1 MQHGFRIR
9 FYLIGDS
16 TVLNMADGGAVGRPC
31 IDVSK
36 DDILVLKGLNYS
48 WTKIADILGISRRTL
63 YRRLEEFNI
72 DSSVFTGMAES
83 DLDELFI

>member
-16 TVLNMADGGAVGRPC
+16 TVLNMADGSAVGRPC

-48 WTKIADILGISRRTL
+48 WTKIADILGIPCRTPL
-63 YRRLEEFNI
+63 QKTGRVQYRFKGFYRYGRI
-72 DSSVFTGMAES
+72 RSG
-83 DLDELFI
+83 

>member
-1 MQHGFRIR
+1 MQHSFCIR

-16 TVLNMADGGAVGRPC
+16 TVLNMAAPC

-63 YRRLEEFNI
+63 YKRLEEFNI

-83 DLDELFI
+83 NLDELLKEYKI